1 MQPFYFTKQR
11 TMVGRLIN
19 SAVMGLLLCWL
30 AVGYLT
36 EREKREREEYLVK
49 RFYKVIAALGILGLL
64 LADNVNYVSAEEY
77 EYDDLDRVTK
87 VIYDDGSYVKY
98 AYDKNGNIVNVDVY
112 NANPEP
118 SDKPEEPDNPK
129 EPESEN
135 QPENGSKPGNENQ
148 SGNGN
153 QSGSESQPGNGNQ
166 AGNESKPGNGN
177 HPGNENQPGN
187 GKQPGN
193 ESQPENGNQSGNE
206 SKPGNGNQSGNGS
219 QPGNENQSESVNKP
233 DNTDKPDNQDSSEA
247 LEEPE
252 KEGIWD
258 KLISWV
264 KNIISK
270 IVEWFQSLFH

>member
-19 SAVMGLLLCWL
+19 SAVMGLLFRRFV
-30 AVGYLT
+30 AGYLT

-49 RFYKVIAALGILGLL
+49 RFYRIIAALGILGLL

-118 SDKPEEPDNPK
+118 SDKLEEPDNPK
-129 EPESEN
+129 KPESEN
-135 QPENGSKPGNENQ
+135 QPENESKPGNENQ

-153 QSGSESQPGNGNQ
+153 QSGSESQSGNGNQ
-166 AGNESKPGNGN
+166 SGNESK
-177 HPGNENQPGN
+177 PGN

-206 SKPGNGNQSGNGS
+206 NQSENEN

-233 DNTDKPDNQDSSEA
+233 DNQDSSEA
-247 LEEPE
+247 LEDSEGSDEPE

-264 KNIISK
+264 KSIISK